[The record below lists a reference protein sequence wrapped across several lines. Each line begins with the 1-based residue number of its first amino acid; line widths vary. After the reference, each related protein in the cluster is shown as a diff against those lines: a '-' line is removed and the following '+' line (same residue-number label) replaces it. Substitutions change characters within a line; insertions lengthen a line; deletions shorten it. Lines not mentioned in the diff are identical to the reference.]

1 MKRENNNGKVNLIKT
16 IKIPK
21 ILKDINIY
29 SLN

>member
-1 MKRENNNGKVNLIKT
+1 MKRKNNNGKVNLIKT

-29 SLN
+29 LLN

>member
-29 SLN
+29 LLN